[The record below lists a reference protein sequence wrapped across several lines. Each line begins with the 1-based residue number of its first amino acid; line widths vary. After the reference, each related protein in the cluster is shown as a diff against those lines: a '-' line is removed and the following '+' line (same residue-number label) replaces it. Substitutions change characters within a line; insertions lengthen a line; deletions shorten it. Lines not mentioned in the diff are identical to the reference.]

1 MVPFL
6 RRLLSGDYRRA
17 VAAEA
22 AGDYAEA
29 ARHYALAGERDKVAE
44 MHLLRAERAATPG
57 EAESELRDALRWTE
71 PATPGRARV
80 ARALGTALMKRA
92 QSEGAATAR
101 DRERVKEAALL
112 LEEAGEHRDAGSA
125 WETLKD
131 DEGAARAYEKGGHL
145 EEMEAALA
153 RERERRRSD
162 VELRDAFHAYEVA
175 LAHGERRAALGAIR
189 RCVEI
194 ADVKGTYARLAA
206 ELAGKF
212 LSGQVTLRRRPD
224 GAPRRFA
231 VASPARL
238 GRDAEL
244 AVALRSPGVSR
255 THAEISVAGGGFRV
269 RDAGSKHGTWLSDL
283 PLAGT
288 VTLTGS
294 GRIRLG
300 TDCELDFAS
309 EGRLL
314 RLEVARGLDRGAVFY
329 LQAPEEAVDLAPV
342 LGVSAR
348 LRFAGDQ
355 PTIEARDLRLDGH
368 PAAARVELIRG
379 DVVGVPD
386 GELDVV

>member
-1 MVPFL
+1 MPFL

-71 PATPGRARV
+71 TATPGRARV

-125 WETLKD
+125 WEMLKD
-131 DEGAARAYEKGGHL
+131 DEGASRAYEKGGHL

-153 RERERRRSD
+153 RERDRRRTEGD
-162 VELRDAFHAYEVA
+162 LRDAFHAYESA

-189 RCVEI
+189 RCVEV
-194 ADVKGTYARLAA
+194 ADNKGNYASLATD
-206 ELAGKF
+206 LAGRM
-212 LSGQVTLRRRPD
+212 LSGQVTLRRGAD
-224 GAPRRFA
+224 GPPRRFA
-231 VASPARL
+231 VAAPARI

-244 AVALRSPGVSR
+244 PVALRSPGVSR
-255 THAEISVAGGGFRV
+255 THAEIEWDGKVFRL
-269 RDAGSKHGTWLSDL
+269 RDAGSRHGTWLADL
-283 PLAGT
+283 PLAGSL
-288 VTLTGS
+288 TLSGT

-300 TDCELDFAS
+300 TECELDFAAD
-309 EGRLL
+309 GRLL
-314 RLEVARGLDRGAVFY
+314 RLEVARGLDRGAVFH
-329 LQAPEEAVDLAPV
+329 LQPPDVPVGIAPIVQVA
-342 LGVSAR
+342 AR
-348 LRFAGDQ
+348 LSFIGGQ
-355 PTIEARDLRLDGH
+355 PILDAPSIQIGRQRTT
-368 PAAARVELIRG
+368 RVELVRG
-379 DVVGVPD
+379 DVLDLPD
-386 GELDVV
+386 GPLHVV